1 MGELVLGKDHRG
13 WNEREEGLGN
23 GLGQY
28 CVSQEKVL
36 PTGLL
41 VYFWVVGDCLLILR
55 AKFQVEFKQIRLNA
69 NQ

>member
-1 MGELVLGKDHRG
+1 MNGERA
-13 WNEREEGLGN
+13 LGN

-28 CVSQEKVL
+28 CLSQEKVL

-41 VYFWVVGDCLLILR
+41 VYFWVAGDCPLILR